1 MSLNHQE
8 IQTHSNSNYI
18 IRASRFND
26 PDYLDFQIDNQKF
39 KIINYSTYGL
49 AFLSDNEYSLNT
61 VITDCKLNVYGNV
74 FHEFACIV
82 RRSKATA
89 GNKYEVGIELINQE
103 IDISSLNSMVE
114 IQTKISEI
122 YEKEDRYSA
131 VPQLIKSHVQNLK
144 WKLHHIEKIAKSV
157 QSIHYENVKSKTA
170 KFENT
175 INQLG
180 PCIYNE
186 LKNINSDIQQI
197 FMSLDSSTQ
206 KLSLEYY
213 REHISEYVT
222 QSNFTK
228 RSLEKPRGYAGDF
241 EMMNQLYRN
250 DNFSN
255 TLFGSCVERA
265 VNLHDEPTAVRNRA
279 HYLKD
284 KIVTKIKNTNDRI
297 KILAVACGPAEELK
311 QSISQLS
318 QSELDRV
325 DFYLLDQDIDALLYA
340 QQNIKSHFIIE
351 EKKMNLHLVHKS
363 IKDILLAGLD
373 MKFDMI
379 YSAGL
384 FDYFSDAVASRAC
397 RALTKNLNKKSS
409 LIIGNFNIASPNWFG
424 MLALFDWY
432 LILRSEEDLKRIFN
446 VQGAQINIEKE
457 PRNVNLFCNLY
468 LE

>member
-8 IQTHSNSNYI
+8 IQTHSNLNHI
-18 IRASRFND
+18 IRPSRFNN
-26 PDYLDFQIDNQKF
+26 PDYLDFHIDHQKF

-49 AFLSDNEYSLNT
+49 AFLSDNEYLPKS
-61 VITDCKLNVYGNV
+61 VINDCKLNVYGNV
-74 FHEFACIV
+74 FHEFSCIV
-82 RRSKATA
+82 RRSKSII
-89 GNKYEVGIELINQE
+89 GNKYEIGVELINQE

-114 IQTKISEI
+114 IQTKITEI
-122 YEKEDRYSA
+122 YEKEDRYKA
-131 VPQLIKSHVQNLK
+131 VPQFIKSHVQNLK
-144 WKLHHIEKIAKSV
+144 WKLNQMEKIAKTV
-157 QSIHYENVKSKTA
+157 QSIHYESVKSKTA
-170 KFENT
+170 KYENT

-180 PCIYNE
+180 ACIYNE
-186 LKNINSDIQQI
+186 LKNINSDIQQV
-197 FMSLDSSTQ
+197 FMTLDSSTQ
-206 KLSLEYY
+206 KLSLEFY
-213 REHISEYVT
+213 REYISEYVT

-279 HYLKD
+279 QYLKE
-284 KIVTKIKNTNDRI
+284 KIISKIRSRNDRI

-325 DFYLLDQDIDALLYA
+325 DFYLLDQDVDALLYA
-340 QQNIKSHFIIE
+340 QQNIKSHLNVE

-363 IKDILLAGLD
+363 IKDILLTGLD

-397 RALTKNLNKKSS
+397 RALTKNLNKQSN

-424 MLALFDWY
+424 MLALFDWF

-468 LE
+468 IE